1 MEKITEPKKRITM
14 FSASD
19 NSLSLRYQLN
29 RVEAKLDLL
38 LRQAGLAL
46 PVDPLDTEVK
56 NLLRANQNIAAI
68 RLVRQTTGMGLKDAK
83 DWVEMIAKEV

>member
-46 PVDPLDTEVK
+46 PADPLDTEVRH
-56 NLLRANQNIAAI
+56 LLRTNQNIAAI
-68 RLVRQTTGMGLKDAK
+68 KLVRQTTGMGLREAK
-83 DWVEMIAKEV
+83 EWVESIKDV

>member
-1 MEKITEPKKRITM
+1 MEKITEPKKPITM

-38 LRQAGLAL
+38 LRQAGLTIPA
-46 PVDPLDTEVK
+46 DPLDTEVR

-68 RLVRQTTGMGLKDAK
+68 KLVRQTTGMGLREAK
-83 DWVEMIAKEV
+83 EWVESIKDV